1 MNKEEI
7 GKTVSNFISKNFLFN
22 QEKQIDET
30 VSLLGTGIIDS
41 MGTLELISFL
51 ESNYNIRFDDEELV
65 ADNFDSIEK
74 IKEFLITKLNHSG
87 A

>member
-22 QEKQIDET
+22 QEKQVDDT

-65 ADNFDSIEK
+65 AENFDSIKK
-74 IKEFLITKLNHSG
+74 IKEFLSIKLNHSTT
-87 A
+87 

>member
-22 QEKQIDET
+22 QEKQVDDT

-65 ADNFDSIEK
+65 AENFDSIEK
-74 IKEFLITKLNHSG
+74 IKEFLSTKLNHS
-87 A
+87 AA

>member
-22 QEKQIDET
+22 QEKKIDNT

-65 ADNFDSIEK
+65 AENFDSIEK
-74 IKEFLITKLNHSG
+74 IKEFLSSKLNHS
-87 A
+87 AM

>member
-22 QEKQIDET
+22 QEKQVDDT

-65 ADNFDSIEK
+65 AENFDSIKK
-74 IKEFLITKLNHSG
+74 IKEFLSIKLNHS
-87 A
+87 AP